1 MKWGKTSHI
10 IWASMVCE
18 TGYGLEMY
26 VGLIAG
32 LESFPKKQVIY
43 GTRNSLTFKSVN
55 IYKKKYIK

>member
-43 GTRNSLTFKSVN
+43 STRNSLTFKSIN
-55 IYKKKYIK
+55 IYKKNI